1 MFGIFVILLAWI
13 ALWKLE
19 VPYVG
24 SGSLR
29 DIKLVPFA
37 PSGGAGG
44 SAPVEVAINLV
55 LFVPFGVYLGL
66 SFAPNHKG
74 MPIVPP
80 QGRPDFLSRQVLM
93 SRNVR
98 GGPLVDAAMGGLNYQ
113 IEHHLFPS
121 MPRPNLRRAQPI
133 IRAYCER
140 AVVSYAEVGLVESW
154 GIVVRHLNAVGLRA
168 EDTFSCPMAQQ
179 LRA

>member
-1 MFGIFVILLAWI
+1 
-13 ALWKLE
+13 
-19 VPYVG
+19 
-24 SGSLR
+24 
-29 DIKLVPFA
+29 
-37 PSGGAGG
+37 
-44 SAPVEVAINLV
+44 
-55 LFVPFGVYLGL
+55 
-66 SFAPNHKG
+66 
-74 MPIVPP
+74 
-80 QGRPDFLSRQVLM
+80 M

-140 AVVSYAEVGLVESW
+140 AGVSYAEVGLVESW